1 MHLARSFMKKA
12 GKIISFLLILICLI
26 SFWQKVFIPKWE
38 SDGKWEPVTTM
49 VDGYFAEDNN
59 TIDVLYLGSSNA
71 FYDIN
76 PLVIYEKY
84 GITGYVLGSGEQPIA
99 CSYYYLQEAL
109 KHQKPKV
116 VVLDCL
122 SVYATEGPGEEQ
134 NRKAYDYMPL
144 SVEKIASLK
153 ANIGEEESVASY
165 IFPIIRYHGRIWDLK
180 VRDFTYLFANRDYPL
195 KGYAFSKQQV
205 ENLPELN
212 MDVVLHENIEICEKN
227 KNYLMKIDE
236 LCKKNDIQLLF
247 IKTPN
252 IEWGRYE
259 HDKMTAQAEELGIP
273 FIDYNSFYK
282 ELGITVEECFL
293 DGAHLN
299 YKGAEKLSQHLG
311 ETVVSFMQEMP
322 EHGQGVY
329 EQWDEDLVAYREL
342 VMTK

>member
-1 MHLARSFMKKA
+1 MKKA
-12 GKIISFLLILICLI
+12 GKILLFLSILIFLTC
-26 SFWQKVFIPKWE
+26 FWQKVFIPKWE
-38 SDGKWEPVTTM
+38 SDGLWEPVTTM
-49 VDGYFAEDNN
+49 VDGFFAEDTN

-76 PLVIYEKY
+76 PLVIYEEY

-122 SVYATEGPGEEQ
+122 SVYASEGPGEEQ

-144 SVEKIASLK
+144 SVDKIASLK
-153 ANIGEEESVASY
+153 ENIGPEESLVSY
-165 IFPIIRYHGRIWDLK
+165 IFPIVRYHGRIWDLT
-180 VRDFTYLFANRDYPL
+180 VRDFTYLFSDRKYPL
-195 KGYAFSKQQV
+195 KGYAFSEQQV

-212 MDVVLHENIEICEKN
+212 MEVVLHENIEISEKN
-227 KNYLMKIDE
+227 KSYLMKIDA
-236 LCKKNDIQLLF
+236 LCKENDIQLLF

-252 IEWGRYE
+252 IEWGKYE
-259 HDKMTAQAEELGIP
+259 HEKMTVLAEEMGIP

-282 ELGITVEECFL
+282 DLGITVEECFL

-299 YKGAEKLSQHLG
+299 YKGAEKLSRHLG
-311 ETVVSFMQEMP
+311 ETVASMMP
-322 EHGQGVY
+322 EVPQHSQSVGEEWEKDLAVY
-329 EQWDEDLVAYREL
+329 RKLTMRKENEN
-342 VMTK
+342 

>member
-1 MHLARSFMKKA
+1 MKKA
-12 GKIISFLLILICLI
+12 AKIISFLLILIGLI

-49 VDGYFAEDNN
+49 VDGYFAEDTN

-109 KHQKPKV
+109 KHQTPKV

-122 SVYATEGPGEEQ
+122 SVYAAEGPGEEQ

-144 SVEKIASLK
+144 SVEKIASLRE
-153 ANIGEEESVASY
+153 NIGEDESVASY

-180 VRDFTYLFANRDYPL
+180 VRDFTYLFSDRDYPL

-212 MDVVLHENIEICEKN
+212 MDVVLHENIEISEKN
-227 KNYLMKIDE
+227 KNYLMKIQE
-236 LCKKNDIQLLF
+236 LCQENDIQLLF

-259 HDKMTAQAEELGIP
+259 HEKMVAQAVELGIP
-273 FIDYNSFYK
+273 FIDYNPIYK
-282 ELGITVEECFL
+282 DLGITVDECFL

-311 ETVVSFMQEMP
+311 ETVVSLMQEMP
-322 EHGQGVY
+322 EYSQGVY
-329 EQWDEDLVAYREL
+329 KEWDEDLAVFRDLVRE
-342 VMTK
+342 K